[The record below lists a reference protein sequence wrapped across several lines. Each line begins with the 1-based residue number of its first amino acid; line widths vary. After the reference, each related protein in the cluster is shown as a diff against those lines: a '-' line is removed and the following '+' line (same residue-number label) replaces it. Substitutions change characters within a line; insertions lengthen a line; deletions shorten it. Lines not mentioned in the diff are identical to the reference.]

1 MYKGG
6 RIILFAVL
14 FCLVALSPFLVNA
27 FSASAGPEV
36 STDTPVINELKAKE
50 CVASTEYMKDSHMQL
65 LDQWRNDVVREG
77 SYEYESASGQ
87 IYEKSLDETCLECH
101 SNREEFCDACHSYAG
116 VELYCWDC
124 HDNAGS

>member
-14 FCLVALSPFLVNA
+14 FCLAALSPFLANA
-27 FSASAGPEV
+27 FSASAAPEV
-36 STDTPVINELKAKE
+36 STDTPAIDELQSKE
-50 CVASTEYMKDSHMQL
+50 CVASTGYMRDSHMQL

-87 IYEKSLDETCLECH
+87 VYEKSLDDTCLECH
-101 SNREEFCDACHSYAG
+101 SNREEFCDSCHTYAG
-116 VELYCWDC
+116 VDLYCWDC
-124 HDNAGS
+124 HDATGS